1 MSREIKKCCICSLE
15 YIGYGNNAT
24 PVKEGRCCDVCNS
37 FKVVPAR
44 MDNLMDM
51 MRTTTKNNTKEKK
64 DGKNEKHTYR
74 YD

>member
-1 MSREIKKCCICSLE
+1 MDKEIKECCICSLE

-51 MRTTTKNNTKEKK
+51 LTKKNVEPKKRNNE
-64 DGKNEKHTYR
+64 
-74 YD
+74 

>member
-37 FKVVPAR
+37 FKVIPTR
-44 MDNLMDM
+44 MGNLMNM
-51 MRTTTKNNTKEKK
+51 VTKTDKRVIRSKRNNE
-64 DGKNEKHTYR
+64 
-74 YD
+74 

>member
-51 MRTTTKNNTKEKK
+51 LTKKNVGPKKRNNE
-64 DGKNEKHTYR
+64 
-74 YD
+74 

>member
-51 MRTTTKNNTKEKK
+51 LTKKNVEPKK
-64 DGKNEKHTYR
+64 RNDG
-74 YD
+74 

>member
-1 MSREIKKCCICSLE
+1 MEGKEIKECCICSLE

-51 MRTTTKNNTKEKK
+51 LTKKNVEPKKRNNE
-64 DGKNEKHTYR
+64 
-74 YD
+74 

>member
-1 MSREIKKCCICSLE
+1 MSKEIKECCICSLE
-15 YIGYGNNAT
+15 YIGYGNNAA

-37 FKVVPAR
+37 FKVLPAR
-44 MDNLMDM
+44 MGNLMDM

-64 DGKNEKHTYR
+64 DGENEKHTYR

>member
-51 MRTTTKNNTKEKK
+51 LTKKNVEPKKRNNE
-64 DGKNEKHTYR
+64 
-74 YD
+74 